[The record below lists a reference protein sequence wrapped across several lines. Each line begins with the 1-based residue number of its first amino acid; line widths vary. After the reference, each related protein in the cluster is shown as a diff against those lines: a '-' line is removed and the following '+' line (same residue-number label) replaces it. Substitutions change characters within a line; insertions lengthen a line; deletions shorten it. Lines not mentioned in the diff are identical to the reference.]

1 MLNRTA
7 KTIGGLFLTGVL
19 AAALGFT
26 TSCDDVE
33 AAFDCQAVCWRAL
46 LKRRDADLDVIILVV
61 ADTVSN
67 RRTLAQHRESFRGSF
82 PLDSRAILSTLK
94 RGEAPPADGILV
106 L

>member
-1 MLNRTA
+1 MPIPGDLRALDALTRLEGRR
-7 KTIGGLFLTGVL
+7 IGF
-19 AAALGFT
+19 
-26 TSCDDVE
+26 E
-33 AAFDCQAVCWRAL
+33 AETQLFDCQAACRRAL